1 MKHHSENILP
11 IGGASEISPSW
22 NQFRAPL
29 LAGISTVL
37 MAVGIT
43 FLMRHFRIGLT
54 PSNSSC
60 AEGFYRLVD
69 APLGRGELAAAC
81 LPVNAEQEGLM
92 RGYLGNGDCP
102 GGAEPVLKVIGGLR
116 GDEVDVEA
124 GWIAVNG
131 KRLANRDSDAG
142 QCWSAAHARRV
153 GQAPSRHGR
162 GLAIWFE
169 QPAKLG
175 FPILR
180 SDSFAGDSRSCRA
193 SGDVVTSYGE
203 WRTQHRARS

>member
-11 IGGASEISPSW
+11 IGGASDISPSW

-37 MAVGIT
+37 MAGGIT
-43 FLMRHFRIGLT
+43 FLMPHFRIGLT

-69 APLGRGELAAAC
+69 APIRRGELAAAC

-92 RGYLGNGDCP
+92 RGYLSNGDCP

-131 KRLANRDSDAG
+131 RQLANSATLTRDSVG
-142 QCWSAAHARRV
+142 RRLTHVVWGKRRV
-153 GQAPSRHGR
+153 APEEVWLF
-162 GLAIWFE
+162 GLNNR
-169 QPAKLG
+169 
-175 FPILR
+175 R
-180 SDSFAGDSRSCRA
+180 SWDSRYFGPIPLRA
-193 SGDVVTSYGE
+193 IRGVAEPLLT
-203 WRTQHRARS
+203 W